1 MYKRCIAL
9 LCAVVFAGTHLFYS
23 GAECTNDKSVI
34 CSAVSSRISEN
45 GIALIKEFEGF
56 LQYAQWDY
64 KQWTI
69 GYGTGVD
76 KDAYPNGITEQEADM
91 LLREVVVVYEKY
103 VQNFLDKYNISVTQN
118 QYDALVSFT
127 YNMGNVWTNTSEV
140 RIRTYLIN
148 GIYNYTP
155 QQITDAFKLWCKAGG
170 EVLPGLL
177 RRREREAELFL
188 SDADYSSQENGERW
202 RIKSA
207 TGVRL
212 RRESD
217 TSSEITA
224 VIPYGTL
231 ITVDEKKE
239 CNGFLWGKTSYKNIE
254 GWCVLDYAEHVS
266 GTVETEVVEDEE
278 KYEKWRI
285 VSDNGVNLRYNYG
298 TENQVLDVIPFDT
311 VITVYEQK
319 ESGEFIWGRT
329 ENNGKVGW
337 CVLNY
342 ASKYNEEEV
351 LQGIRIEKLPD
362 KTIYTAGELFD
373 NSGMCIVAHYSS
385 GREEV
390 VEDYGCSG
398 NTTVPGICIIKIDYM
413 GISCDLSV
421 RVNARKGDIN
431 GNGIIDSEDCYSLK
445 TCILNS
451 SSEISGDT
459 GDINGD
465 GVINVFDSIYA
476 KKEILSRSR

>member
-1 MYKRCIAL
+1 M
-9 LCAVVFAGTHLFYS
+9 
-23 GAECTNDKSVI
+23 
-34 CSAVSSRISEN
+34 
-45 GIALIKEFEGF
+45 
-56 LQYAQWDY
+56 
-64 KQWTI
+64 
-69 GYGTGVD
+69 
-76 KDAYPNGITEQEADM
+76 
-91 LLREVVVVYEKY
+91 
-103 VQNFLDKYNISVTQN
+103 
-118 QYDALVSFT
+118 
-127 YNMGNVWTNTSEV
+127 
-140 RIRTYLIN
+140 
-148 GIYNYTP
+148 
-155 QQITDAFKLWCKAGG
+155 
-170 EVLPGLL
+170 
-177 RRREREAELFL
+177 
-188 SDADYSSQENGERW
+188 
-202 RIKSA
+202 
-207 TGVRL
+207 
-212 RRESD
+212 
-217 TSSEITA
+217 
-224 VIPYGTL
+224 
-231 ITVDEKKE
+231 
-239 CNGFLWGKTSYKNIE
+239 
-254 GWCVLDYAEHVS
+254 
-266 GTVETEVVEDEE
+266 
-278 KYEKWRI
+278 
-285 VSDNGVNLRYNYG
+285 SDNGVNLRYNYG

-329 ENNGKVGW
+329 EYNGKVGW
-337 CVLNY
+337 CVLNF
-342 ASKYNEEEV
+342 ASKYGEEEV

-431 GNGIIDSEDCYSLK
+431 ENGIIDSEDCYSLK